1 MDCSPP
7 GSSPGKNTGVGCH
20 ALLQEIFWT
29 QGSNPRLLCLLHWQ
43 ANSLPRV
50 VFLLVLLLLL
60 RLLILGIR
68 VFPHHR
74 VLRWGV
80 SRLLGGNIFSTI
92 SSSWSLK

>member
-43 ANSLPRV
+43 ANSLPLV
-50 VFLLVLLLLL
+50 PPGKQGTDLKLNACKMVLLTSLTHFNVFLFFFFIVV
-60 RLLILGIR
+60 IKHVI
-68 VFPHHR
+68 
-74 VLRWGV
+74 
-80 SRLLGGNIFSTI
+80 
-92 SSSWSLK
+92 